1 MQQVR
6 RLSEQIFDQP
16 FGFQVEFF
24 QTARRLTLAQE
35 RGEFGELFP
44 HPFDAS
50 VERNPWF

>member
-6 RLSEQIFDQP
+6 SLPEQLLDQP

-24 QTARRLTLAQE
+24 QTARLLALTQE
-35 RGEFGELFP
+35 RSEFGELFS

>member
-6 RLSEQIFDQP
+6 RLPKQIFDHL

-24 QTARRLTLAQE
+24 QTACLLAPAQE

-44 HPFDAS
+44 HPFDTS
-50 VERNPWF
+50 VDGEP